1 MVKICVASSG
11 LGHVA
16 RGIEAWA
23 EDLAMALANRGK
35 DVTLYKGSGKSNTN
49 FEQVI
54 PCWTRNSIKTRLLV
68 RSVPNAIGWRLGIGS
83 RYAVEQQTFARR
95 LVNTLK
101 SDPMDVLH
109 VQDPFVALQVQKAQ
123 QRGQIHTRVILAHG
137 TEEPLG
143 FQQRV
148 TYLQHLAPWHRHAAR
163 QAGVDREGWA
173 TIPNFID
180 VKKFRP
186 GDPSEI
192 RDELGIPQQG
202 LMVLVAAAIKR
213 KHKRIDYLLRE
224 FRDLRDQQPD
234 LPVWFVVAG
243 GRETDTESLIAMGNE
258 LLGDRIR
265 FLVQFPRSRMPQLYR
280 AADLFTLGSLK
291 EMMPIALLEA
301 TASGLPCLV
310 NQHPVMQWMVGPGGD
325 SLDLAIRGNWKDA
338 AAQLL
343 TEPARRQQLAVAAR
357 QHCVENFSTD
367 VVVDQILDY
376 YRRVIGNRSAA
387 A

>member
-1 MVKICVASSG
+1 MKICIASSG
-11 LGHVA
+11 LGHIA

-23 EDLAMALANRGK
+23 EDLAIALANRGK

-54 PCWTRNSIKTRLLV
+54 PCWTRNSIKTRWLV

-83 RYAVEQQTFARR
+83 RYAVEQRTFARS

-163 QAGVDREGWA
+163 QAGVDREDWT

-186 GDPSEI
+186 GDPSAI

-224 FRDLRDQQPD
+224 FRDLRDQQPN

-265 FLVQFPRSRMPQLYR
+265 FLVQFPRSRMSQLYR

-325 SLDLAIRGNWKDA
+325 SLDLTIRGNWKDA

-343 TEPARRQQLAVAAR
+343 TEPTRRQQFAVAAR

-376 YRRVIGNRSAA
+376 YRRVTGTRSAA